1 VLVFNVLSGERGI
14 RTPDTVSRIHTF
26 QACSFNHSDTSPK
39 MLWAAKIHKRPA
51 LQTFDY
57 TGLYKTFVA
66 MNLDLAYQAYWEK
79 ALPVET
85 YLDDLL
91 QAMPKDL
98 EGMDRYLPINQQRV
112 KRLLSRFQL
121 NPEVEAACLN
131 APQGSK
137 WLILNEHWC
146 GDGAQSIPVQ
156 AAMQRASNGRLEI
169 RVLFRD
175 QNLELMDAHL
185 TNGGRSIPMTLALT
199 PDWAVGKTWGPRPA
213 YAMDLVARIKANPDI
228 AHTYSEEL
236 HKWYALNKQQAIQ
249 VELAQA
255 LLGL

>member
-1 VLVFNVLSGERGI
+1 MNLTVNQRFLVRAPEKSKKPTIASWVLRRSCGERGI

-66 MNLDLAYQAYWEK
+66 MNLNLAYQAYWEK

-112 KRLLSRFQL
+112 KRLFSRFQL
-121 NPEVEAACLN
+121 NPEVEVACLECPTGQQM
-131 APQGSK
+131 ADLKRTLVWRRRS
-137 WLILNEHWC
+137 EHTGPSC
-146 GDGAQSIPVQ
+146 DA
-156 AAMQRASNGRLEI
+156 RASNGRI
-169 RVLFRD
+169 RNSGLFRD
-175 QNLELMDAHL
+175 QNLGTHGCPPHQRRTKHSHDPCAHSPI
-185 TNGGRSIPMTLALT
+185 GRLAKPGD
-199 PDWAVGKTWGPRPA
+199 PDPRMPWTSWHA
-213 YAMDLVARIKANPDI
+213 LKRIR
-228 AHTYSEEL
+228 T
-236 HKWYALNKQQAIQ
+236 
-249 VELAQA
+249 
-255 LLGL
+255 